1 MGCISSSAV
10 TPIDDIVI
18 SIFGI
23 DNAGKTCLL
32 RSLSGN
38 YEFDSVPT
46 VGLGQETFMYDD
58 IKLTVYDLG
67 GSSKFR
73 SVWQRFFAEIWGYIW
88 VIDASDPQ
96 RFKENQETLEKMMEN
111 KMLKD
116 KPFIVVANKQDIEG
130 AIPGKDLREKINLPK
145 NVKIIDAVVTRCNPE
160 EKKCNEGVS
169 EAVSSLIAEIV
180 KNYQKIADKRVKDLE
195 EQKQIDEREKQA
207 KMERIAKA
215 RAEREAKAKAQEEAN
230 NNKQSEEINNN
241 NNNKQEENN
250 NNNANDTKNNQENN

>member
-1 MGCISSSAV
+1 MGCVSSSAI

-73 SVWQRFFAEIWGYIW
+73 SVWQRFFAEIWGFIW
-88 VIDASDPQ
+88 VIDAADPE
-96 RFKENQETLEKMMEN
+96 RFKENQETLDKMMQN
-111 KMLKD
+111 KMLEG
-116 KPFIVVANKQDIEG
+116 KPFIVVANKQDLEG
-130 AIPGKDLREKINLPK
+130 AIPAKQLREHINLPK
-145 NVKIIDAVVTRCNPE
+145 NIKIVDAIVTQCNPE
-160 EKKCNEGVS
+160 ENKCNQGVAD
-169 EAVSSLIAEIV
+169 AVSSLIADIV
-180 KNYQKIADKRVKDLE
+180 KNYQKIADKRVEDLE
-195 EQKQIDEREKQA
+195 EQKKIDEREKQA

-215 RAEREAKAKAQEEAN
+215 RAEREAKAKAEAEKN
-230 NNKQSEEINNN
+230 QTETP
-241 NNNKQEENN
+241 KQEEKEGNE
-250 NNNANDTKNNQENN
+250 T